1 MAEGRELFPADAEK
15 APRLEVSREDELAV
29 RSFQKFANVPCTFP
43 GADADA
49 EQSFTKYLAD
59 HLLGSAEDKLPPV
72 GPELLLGTDRVE
84 GTAPVYHLLAIGHQL
99 FLQFYYGSACHSL
112 ALPFELRLLVMKRA
126 STHFAETLLPRLFA
140 AADATAPPTPLQFFE
155 SCAASV
161 FEFVS
166 RAHHANPAVAAR
178 GWALIC
184 SERFEAKGIS
194 WEAVLLACRA
204 RPAAPAPAPAPAPA
218 DGAGPAERTGKRSRS
233 A

>member
-1 MAEGRELFPADAEK
+1 M
-15 APRLEVSREDELAV
+15 
-29 RSFQKFANVPCTFP
+29 
-43 GADADA
+43 
-49 EQSFTKYLAD
+49 
-59 HLLGSAEDKLPPV
+59 H
-72 GPELLLGTDRVE
+72 
-84 GTAPVYHLLAIGHQL
+84 H
-99 FLQFYYGSACHSL
+99 L

-140 AADATAPPTPLQFFE
+140 AAATAPPTPLQFFE

-194 WEAVLLACRA
+194 WEPCFLLAA
-204 RPAAPAPAPAPAPA
+204 PALPRPAPRPRRRPPMAQARRRHGETLQERVVMCASLHLHMRCPATVCTSRRCRPAPAPPPPPPIAAV
-218 DGAGPAERTGKRSRS
+218 RT
-233 A
+233 